1 MAYQRDRRLD
11 QMKIYFVGIKGRFR
25 QYNGNKGCSISKAVD
40 YDLIKH
46 IDKVKTLEYANDL
59 YKQGKIT
66 METHNDFYNK
76 IKEI

>member
-25 QYNGNKGCSISKAVD
+25 QYNGKGCSISKAVE

-46 IDKVKTLEYANDL
+46 IDKVKTLGNR
-59 YKQGKIT
+59 I
-66 METHNDFYNK
+66 N
-76 IKEI
+76 I

>member
-25 QYNGNKGCSISKAVD
+25 QYNGNKGCSISKAVE

-66 METHNDFYNK
+66 METHTEFYNK
-76 IKEI
+76 IKE